1 MRSVTTLQLC
11 VNKLPFCLTKPFF
24 IKLELWQMKQD
35 SIGQIST
42 GNAFPEMPDSRKS
55 LRVIDYVHPPESSL
69 IYF

>member
-1 MRSVTTLQLC
+1 
-11 VNKLPFCLTKPFF
+11 
-24 IKLELWQMKQD
+24 MKQD

-69 IYF
+69 IYFWDGSKWAALKILDYFLQL